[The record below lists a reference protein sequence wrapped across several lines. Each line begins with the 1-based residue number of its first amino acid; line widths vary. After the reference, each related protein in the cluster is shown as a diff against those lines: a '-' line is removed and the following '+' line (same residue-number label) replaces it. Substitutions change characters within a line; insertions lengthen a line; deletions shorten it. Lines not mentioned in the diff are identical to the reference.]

1 MIARRALTV
10 AGALLAVGSL
20 TACQGVYDLPLPGGA
35 ATGSDAYHVTVE
47 FRDVLDLVPQSAVKV
62 NDVTVG
68 AVDKITLKGWHAEVE
83 LRLRK
88 NVHLPDNA
96 DADIQQTSLL
106 GEKYVS
112 LAPPTTEAPEGRL
125 GEGDTIPLVRS
136 GRNAEVEEVL
146 SALSLLLNGG
156 GVAQLKTINV
166 ELTRAMQGHES
177 DIQGAV
183 RQLDTFIGGLDQHKA
198 DVVRAIDGLDR
209 LSARLAAQKTQIATA
224 VDNLGPG
231 LKVLADQRAQLTRML
246 TALSDLGRV
255 GTRVVNT
262 SRADTVANLRALQPI
277 LGRLA
282 QAGAD
287 LPNALEIMFTYPFPQ
302 TATGAVQGDFTNLRI
317 TADLDLRNILTNLN
331 GGKNPGLP
339 SLPPVPNPTASGGL
353 PSVPLP
359 TISVPSL
366 PVPTLPLPTGTL
378 PLPTGTGGGGGICVG
393 TICVGAPAPSSSDA
407 GAVDLNLAR
416 LMVGGLL

>member
-1 MIARRALTV
+1 M
-10 AGALLAVGSL
+10 
-20 TACQGVYDLPLPGGA
+20 
-35 ATGSDAYHVTVE
+35 
-47 FRDVLDLVPQSAVKV
+47 
-62 NDVTVG
+62 
-68 AVDKITLKGWHAEVE
+68 
-83 LRLRK
+83 
-88 NVHLPDNA
+88 HLPDNA
-96 DADIQQTSLL
+96 VADIQQTSLL

-125 GEGDTIPLVRS
+125 GEGDTIPLARS

-166 ELTRAMQGHES
+166 ELTRAMAGHES

-255 GTRVVNT
+255 GTRVVNA
-262 SRADTVANLRALQPI
+262 SRADTVANLQAL
-277 LGRLA
+277 A
-282 QAGAD
+282 AD
-287 LPNALEIMFTYPFPQ
+287 P
-302 TATGAVQGDFTNLRI
+302 R
-317 TADLDLRNILTNLN
+317 
-331 GGKNPGLP
+331 P
-339 SLPPVPNPTASGGL
+339 SSRR
-353 PSVPLP
+353 
-359 TISVPSL
+359 
-366 PVPTLPLPTGTL
+366 
-378 PLPTGTGGGGGICVG
+378 
-393 TICVGAPAPSSSDA
+393 PAPTCPTRWRSCSPTRSRRPRR
-407 GAVDLNLAR
+407 AR
-416 LMVGGLL
+416 CRATSPTCGSPPTWTCATS

>member
-1 MIARRALTV
+1 MSAPRVLTV
-10 AGALLAVGSL
+10 AGAALAALSL

-62 NDVTVG
+62 DDVTVG
-68 AVDKITLKGWHAEVE
+68 AVDKVTLRGWHAEVE
-83 LRLRK
+83 VRLRRS
-88 NVHLPDNA
+88 VHLPDNA
-96 DADIQQTSLL
+96 VASIQQTSLL
-106 GEKYVS
+106 GEKYVA

-125 GEGDTIPLVRS
+125 GDGDTIPLTRS

-209 LSARLAAQKTQIATA
+209 LSASLDAQRGQIATA
-224 VDNLGPG
+224 IDNLGPG
-231 LKVLADQRAQLTRML
+231 LKVLADQRRQLTRML

-262 SRADTVANLRALQPI
+262 SRADTLANLRALQPI

-331 GGKNPGLP
+331 GGKDPGLP
-339 SLPPVPNPTASGGL
+339 SLPPLPNPTGTGL
-353 PSVPLP
+353 PSL
-359 TISVPSL
+359 PSL
-366 PVPTLPLPTGTL
+366 PVPSLTVPSLPLPTVTSLPLPTGS
-378 PLPTGTGGGGGICVG
+378 GTGSGGVCVG
-393 TICVGAPAPSSSDA
+393 GICVGAPAASTSDA
-407 GAVDLNLAR
+407 GAVDMDLAR